1 MIIVE
6 DGSGVVGA
14 NSYADITTARA
25 FASNR
30 GVQLSTVDSDVETL
44 LTKAMDY
51 LEALRAEYKGKK
63 VLAATQWPRTGV
75 YIDGVLQSEK
85 SIPIELVNA
94 QCQLVLEQHNGVVIS
109 PTRKDPFVTFEKI
122 GPIETKYSENVA
134 TSVFPDMSAVDNW
147 LAVLITDYNCQL
159 RTLRI

>member
-14 NSYADITTARA
+14 NSYADVSTVRE
-25 FASNR
+25 FASSR
-30 GVQLSTVDSDVETL
+30 GVQLSTVDSDVEAL
-44 LTKAMDY
+44 LIKAMDY
-51 LEALRAEYKGKK
+51 LEALRTEYKGKK
-63 VLAATQWPRTGV
+63 IFATIQWPRSGV
-75 YIDGVLQSEK
+75 YIDGVLHSES
-85 SIPIELVNA
+85 SIPVELVNA

-134 TSVFPDMSAVDNW
+134 TSVYPDMSAVDSW
-147 LAVLITDYNCQL
+147 LAVLVTDYNCQL